1 MHASFDAAPAPFDWQ
16 RVAAFCTT
24 FAAHLAAV
32 ALIAAPLAMPP
43 AREIPKPVEA
53 SLIFTP
59 TPPPSTPPPPEPAP
73 PPRAHLVRHL
83 LPTPAPP
90 PPTTS
95 TAPADAAPPAL
106 TPTASAPT
114 PATNVPVAAGISD
127 IGPASPAGET
137 RTLAYDGALRLAYPV
152 ASLRARE
159 QGSVLLRVLVD
170 EHGAPQRI
178 EIARSSGHPKLDAAA
193 REAVRS
199 ARFRPVLRAG
209 QPAPAWGLV
218 PIEFRLDRA

>member
-1 MHASFDAAPAPFDWQ
+1 MHASFDAAPAPFDWR

-24 FAAHLAAV
+24 FAAHLVAV
-32 ALIAAPLAMPP
+32 ALIAAPLARPLP
-43 AREIPKPVEA
+43 RQAPKSIEA
-53 SLIFTP
+53 SLIAME
-59 TPPPSTPPPPEPAP
+59 PPPTLPPPPEPAP
-73 PPRAHLVRHL
+73 PSRPPMVRHT
-83 LPTPAPP
+83 LPTPVPP
-90 PPTTS
+90 LSLPPIPSAT
-95 TAPADAAPPAL
+95 APPAPM
-106 TPTASAPT
+106 TSAPA
-114 PATNVPVAAGISD
+114 PATSMPVAAADAG
-127 IGPASPAGET
+127 IGPASPGET
-137 RTLAYDGALRLAYPV
+137 RTLAYAGALRLAYP
-152 ASLRARE
+152 AAALRARE

-193 REAVRS
+193 REAVRN